1 MDMIYICIYIHIY
14 IFIYLFICI
23 YIYIHIKGVRKLLNT
38 STSSSSSAL
47 SVSAPKKTLGATT
60 GSMAAKKAPIT
71 ASSSVNDKEDDTVE
85 DLALTLEDAIDALS
99 ALDIEGWDSSFQVSL
114 FFLFFRFNKKKY
126 TQ

>member
-1 MDMIYICIYIHIY
+1 
-14 IFIYLFICI
+14 
-23 YIYIHIKGVRKLLNT
+23 
-38 STSSSSSAL
+38 
-47 SVSAPKKTLGATT
+47 
-60 GSMAAKKAPIT
+60 MAAKKAPIT